1 MKSFIKTLFVLL
13 LTACFSQ
20 SFAQQ
25 IEVVVVGSSHE
36 NPKGSENFDQVINKL
51 KGFKPDMV
59 FGEFLSG
66 ADNDQLDT
74 SHWAYAS
81 LKKRKDFIALK
92 FPEKTKNLDAKI
104 ARANQSL
111 GKFAYLHKL
120 RMDLVSYYVK
130 QSDIANAEYQLFVL
144 ENYMKKSFGEQ
155 EKSYYAHKF
164 GNQDS
169 LIKARLYY
177 PRSEY
182 SNIYFPLIYA
192 LKQSQIYPMDCQKYD
207 KSWSAA
213 WGSAAAAIKELEKK
227 AAKDSTSAEAKTLAA
242 IEKYSSV
249 TADDRKMKSNSP
261 YHDMATDRYAEL
273 NDAWNFYGGS
283 HFYGYAGFPD
293 QYIKD
298 MYAQWNLRNEG
309 MCANVL
315 RQAKEKKAKR
325 IIIGVGAAHRKIME
339 DILAK
344 DPAVKIIN
352 YNQI

>member
-13 LTACFSQ
+13 LTGYFNP

-81 LKKRKDFIALK
+81 LKKRKDFIALN
-92 FPEKTKNLDAKI
+92 FPEKVKNLDGKI
-104 ARANQSL
+104 VKANQSL
-111 GKFAYLHKL
+111 SKFEYFHKL

-144 ENYMKKSFGEQ
+144 ENYMKKAFGTE
-155 EKSYYAHKF
+155 EKAYYERRF
-164 GNQDS
+164 GNLDS
-169 LIKARLYY
+169 IRKARLYY
-177 PRSEY
+177 PESEY

-192 LKQSQIYPMDCQKYD
+192 LKQTQIYPMDCQKYD
-207 KSWSAA
+207 KDWSAA
-213 WGSAAAAIKELEKK
+213 WGSAAAAMKELEKR
-227 AAKDSTSAEAKTLAA
+227 AAGDSTSAEAKTLAA
-242 IEKYSSV
+242 IEKYSSL
-249 TADDRKMKSNSP
+249 TAEDKRLRSNSP

-293 QYIKD
+293 QYIKG

-315 RQAKEKKAKR
+315 IQAKEHKAKR
-325 IIIGVGAAHRKIME
+325 ILIGVGAAHRKIME

-344 DPAVKIIN
+344 DPSVKIIS

>member
-1 MKSFIKTLFVLL
+1 MKSFIKTFFVLL
-13 LTACFSQ
+13 LTGCFSQ

-59 FGEFLSG
+59 FGEFLSS
-66 ADNDQLDT
+66 ADNDQLDST
-74 SHWAYAS
+74 HWAYPS
-81 LKKRKDFIALK
+81 LTKRKKFIAVN
-92 FPEKTKNLDAKI
+92 FPEKVKNLDTRI
-104 ARANQSL
+104 ARANLSL
-111 GKFAYLHKL
+111 SKFAYLHKL

-130 QSDIANAEYQLFVL
+130 KSDIANAEYQLFVL
-144 ENYMKKSFGEQ
+144 ENYMKKSFGAE
-155 EKSYYAHKF
+155 EKAYYERRF
-164 GNQDS
+164 INQDS
-169 LIKARLYY
+169 LIKTRLYY
-177 PRSEY
+177 PKSEY
-182 SNIYFPLIYA
+182 TNIYFPLIYA
-192 LKQSQIYPMDCQKYD
+192 LNQNQIYPMDCQKYD
-207 KSWSAA
+207 KDWSAA
-213 WGSAAAAIKELEKK
+213 WGSAAAAMKELEKR
-227 AAKDSTSAEAKTLAA
+227 AAKDSTLAESKTLAA
-242 IEKYSSV
+242 IEKYSSF
-249 TADDRKMKSNSP
+249 TAEDKRLRSNSP
-261 YHDMATDRYAEL
+261 YHDMATERYAEL

-283 HFYGYAGFPD
+283 HFYGSAGFPD

-344 DPAVKIIN
+344 DPSVKIIS